1 MNTRSKEQE
10 FKNNKSLGCNV
21 SGFYLFIEK
30 QTKGE
35 NAAMASAT
43 KNQCIATDWLE
54 EDNLMLL
61 ECWTRDG
68 YTFEDIANKIGITLT
83 TLRAWRK
90 QYPEIDAALKKGREI
105 IDYKVENA
113 LLKSALGYKTKEV
126 KVTTTMRHGKV
137 VETIKEVTDKEQAP
151 NVSAIQCWLYNRLP
165 KKWKNMNSRSNLFDE
180 VDEDTSI
187 HVTVTRASKPNHPQ
201 TDDTVDEEWQDEV
214 NSSIEIRNATEEEQR
229 EAERA
234 KKNTKAQSG
243 SNVTTKVE
251 SESEDD
257 LDYWPDDWDES
268 EWED

>member
-1 MNTRSKEQE
+1 
-10 FKNNKSLGCNV
+10 
-21 SGFYLFIEK
+21 
-30 QTKGE
+30 
-35 NAAMASAT
+35 MASAT

-165 KKWKNMNSRSNLFDE
+165 KKWKNMNSRSNLFDDM
-180 VDEDTSI
+180 DEDTSI
-187 HVTVTRASKPNHPQ
+187 HVTVTRATKPEQ
-201 TDDTVDEEWQDEV
+201 AQSDSVDEEWQDEV
-214 NSSIEIRNATEEEQR
+214 NSSIEVRNATEEERQAV
-229 EAERA
+229 EKA
-234 KKNTKAQSG
+234 KKTKKDT
-243 SNVTTKVE
+243 NVSTKVE
-251 SESEDD
+251 SEAEDD
-257 LDYWPDDWDES
+257 LDYWPDDWDEE